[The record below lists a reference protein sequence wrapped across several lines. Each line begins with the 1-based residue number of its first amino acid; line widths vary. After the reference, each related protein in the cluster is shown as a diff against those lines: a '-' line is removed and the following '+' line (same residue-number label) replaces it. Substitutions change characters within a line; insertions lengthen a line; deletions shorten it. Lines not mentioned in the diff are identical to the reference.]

1 MKSCPVCT
9 RTYDDD
15 TLRFCL
21 DDGTILSAVFDPQAT
36 RKMPGGPRSRP
47 ETTEVMGA
55 NRSQPQTIRS
65 SAPVTAPWPPAAG
78 RDTPGPASK
87 KARRWP
93 FLLIPVFLVL
103 LIPVVAG

>member
-1 MKSCPVCT
+1 
-9 RTYDDD
+9 
-15 TLRFCL
+15 
-21 DDGTILSAVFDPQAT
+21 
-36 RKMPGGPRSRP
+36 GPRSRP

-93 FLLIPVFLVL
+93 FLLIPVFLVF
-103 LIPVVAG
+103 LIPVVAGGIWLLTTYIVGSGSERKWLNMLARGQVNV